1 MLLCFLGTAYDIHM
15 MQYYDNNTF
24 TWSQHLDSEYLGAP
38 PQKLTEHNVETL
50 TGYKS
55 PHV

>member
-24 TWSQHLDSEYLGAP
+24 TWSQHLDSEYLVAP
-38 PQKLTEHNVETL
+38 PQNYLNIM
-50 TGYKS
+50 
-55 PHV
+55 